1 MKRPLRIG
9 IEIQRIFRPKKH
21 GMEIVALELVR
32 QLQQMDKQNE
42 YVIFAKDDVDT
53 GCLSE
58 TENFKIKKL
67 PAYTYADW
75 EQIQLPKA
83 VKEAKLDFLHSTC
96 NTSSILQPVP
106 LLLTVHDV
114 IYLEKVD
121 FKGTA
126 YQNFGNLYRRFVVPK
141 VVQKSE
147 MIFTVSNFERET
159 ILESLKLPEDKVKV
173 VYNAISSK
181 FNTDYSA
188 AGLKSFRE
196 KNNLPDKFILFLGN
210 TAPKKNTFRVIQAF
224 AEYSL
229 ANKDAI
235 PMVILDCTPAL
246 VSDMLD
252 KLGHKQLLSRFI
264 FPGYISP
271 DQMPL
276 MYNAAT
282 LFLYPSLRESFGLPI
297 LEAMACATPVI
308 TSNTS
313 SMPEVAGGA
322 ALLVDPF
329 KYEEI
334 AAGID
339 KILGDEAL
347 RQDMVKQGVERASKF
362 TWEASAGALLEFYD
376 SMPKRNKALVA
387 AL

>member
-32 QLQQMDKQNE
+32 QLQKMDKQNE
-42 YVIFAKDDVDT
+42 YVIFAKDDVDDA
-53 GCLSE
+53 CLSE
-58 TENFKIKKL
+58 TDNFKIKKL

-75 EQIQLPKA
+75 EQIKLPMA
-83 VKEAKLDFLHSTC
+83 VKDARLDFLHSTC
-96 NTSSILQPVP
+96 NTSSIVQPVP

-121 FKGTA
+121 FNGTA

-141 VVQKSE
+141 VVRKSE
-147 MIFTVSNFERET
+147 MVFTVSNFERET
-159 ILESLKLPEDKVKV
+159 ILESLKLPEDRVRV

-181 FNTDYSA
+181 FNTNYA
-188 AGLKSFRE
+188 AEELKTFKEKYGL
-196 KNNLPDKFILFLGN
+196 PVQFILFLGN

-224 AEYSL
+224 SEYCRAEKSP
-229 ANKDAI
+229 I

-246 VSDMLD
+246 VQEMLE
-252 KLGHKQLLSRFI
+252 KIGHKELLSNFI
-264 FPGYISP
+264 FPGYVTP
-271 DQMPL
+271 DEMPL
-276 MYNAAT
+276 IYNAAT

-329 KYEEI
+329 DHQQISE
-334 AAGID
+334 GIY
-339 KILGDEAL
+339 KILSDSSL
-347 RQDMVKQGVERASKF
+347 RHSMVENGRERASKF
-362 TWEASAGALLEFYD
+362 TWEASAASLLNFYD
-376 SMPKRNKALVA
+376 SMPRRSLN
-387 AL
+387 